1 MLAYVK
7 LYIDQY
13 GWDRYARSMK
23 DKLDIAETGT
33 WIVRNIPSD
42 LMRRTRMAALAE
54 RKTVRQLLI
63 ELVEGR
69 LSDLEKKG
77 LMPKAKG

>member
-1 MLAYVK
+1 
-7 LYIDQY
+7 
-13 GWDRYARSMK
+13 MK
-23 DKLDIAETGT
+23 DKTDMAETGT

-77 LMPKAKG
+77 LLPKVKG

>member
-1 MLAYVK
+1 
-7 LYIDQY
+7 
-13 GWDRYARSMK
+13 MK

-77 LMPKAKG
+77 LLPKGKG

>member
-1 MLAYVK
+1 
-7 LYIDQY
+7 
-13 GWDRYARSMK
+13 MK

-69 LSDLEKKG
+69 LSDLERKG
-77 LMPKAKG
+77 LLPKGK

>member
-1 MLAYVK
+1 MSRYILNGMDGIVMLA
-7 LYIDQY
+7 
-13 GWDRYARSMK
+13 AMK

-77 LMPKAKG
+77 LLPKGK

>member
-1 MLAYVK
+1 
-7 LYIDQY
+7 
-13 GWDRYARSMK
+13 MK

-77 LMPKAKG
+77 LLPRGKG

>member
-1 MLAYVK
+1 
-7 LYIDQY
+7 
-13 GWDRYARSMK
+13 MK
-23 DKLDIAETGT
+23 DKLDITETGT

-69 LSDLEKKG
+69 LTDLEKKG
-77 LMPKAKG
+77 LIPKGK

>member
-1 MLAYVK
+1 MGPLC
-7 LYIDQY
+7 
-13 GWDRYARSMK
+13 SPPMK

-77 LMPKAKG
+77 LMPKGK

>member
-1 MLAYVK
+1 MLSA
-7 LYIDQY
+7 
-13 GWDRYARSMK
+13 MK
-23 DKLDIAETGT
+23 DKPDITETGT
-33 WIVRNIPSD
+33 WIVRSIPSD

-54 RKTVRQLLI
+54 RKTIRQLLI

-77 LMPKAKG
+77 LVPKGK